1 MARNKEI
8 EIDTR
13 LGRRSIDAEK
23 VVHFPRGLAG
33 FEDERDFI
41 LLQIRPEAPLLILQS
56 TSNPTVGL
64 LVADPYSFMDKTVYV
79 PAVGEAEKQLL
90 QIADLG
96 ETAVLVTVSIPA
108 GQPEAAVLNLAGPIV
123 INSQARLGLQVP
135 QCADGPQQVYMHS
148 LKPVGETLPEDQD
161 APASA
166 ELYFCGPVPQIQN
179 ICQRP
184 PKGAASFLGHRIF
197 R

>member
-148 LKPVGETLPEDQD
+148 LKPVGETSPEDQD

-166 ELYFCGPVPQIQN
+166 
-179 ICQRP
+179 
-184 PKGAASFLGHRIF
+184 K
-197 R
+197 

>member
-1 MARNKEI
+1 MARNKEV

-13 LGRRSIDAEK
+13 LGRRSIDADK

-33 FEDERDFI
+33 FENERDFI

-56 TSNPTVGL
+56 TSNPMVGL

-108 GQPEAAVLNLAGPIV
+108 GQPEAAVLNLAGPII
-123 INSQARLGLQVP
+123 INSEARLGLQVP
-135 QCADGPQQVYMHS
+135 QCADGPQQVYMNG
-148 LKPVGETLPEDQD
+148 LKPAREASPEELGES
-161 APASA
+161 APA
-166 ELYFCGPVPQIQN
+166 
-179 ICQRP
+179 
-184 PKGAASFLGHRIF
+184 K
-197 R
+197 